1 MKIKVKI
8 QLVNMLAAQI
18 RRINPAHNR
27 STSMKLAY
35 ATLRQIA
42 DAYAIQ
48 FTKLSGQTERRV
60 VCARWFDL
68 QPPKGGKSNV
78 KPGQILFADLG
89 KYAAG
94 SPNCIITTYQYQKV

>member
-1 MKIKVKI
+1 MKIKLS
-8 QLVNMLAAQI
+8 LVNMLAAQI
-18 RRINPAHNR
+18 RRIQPGQTR

-35 ATLRQIA
+35 ATLREIA

-48 FTKLSGQTERRV
+48 FTKLSGVTERRV

-68 QPPKGGKSNV
+68 QPPKGGVSNT
-78 KPGQILFADLG
+78 KPGQVLFADLG

-94 SPNCIITTYQYQKV
+94 SSNCIISTYQYCRV